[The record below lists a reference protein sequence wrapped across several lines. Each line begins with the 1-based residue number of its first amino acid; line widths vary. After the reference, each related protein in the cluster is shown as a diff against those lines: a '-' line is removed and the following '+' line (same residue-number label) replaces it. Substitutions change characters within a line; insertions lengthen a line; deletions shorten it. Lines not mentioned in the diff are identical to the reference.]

1 MSEAAAPAPVCVVG
15 FDVGARRT
23 GVAVGNTISATAR
36 AIAVV
41 QTQASGQPDWNGFDR
56 LVREWGPQLLIVGEP
71 LTLDGEEQ
79 AATRRAREFA
89 RTLAQR
95 YQLPVSL
102 VDERSSSKE
111 ADRRFAEARRN
122 GSARRSQAEL
132 LDAMA
137 AQIIVERWLGHSF

>member
-1 MSEAAAPAPVCVVG
+1 MSEATATEPVCVLG

-36 AIAVV
+36 AIAVL
-41 QTQASGQPDWNGFDR
+41 QNQANGQPDWSGFDR
-56 LVREWGPQLLIVGEP
+56 LVREWAPQLLIVGEP

-89 RTLAQR
+89 RTLVKR
-95 YQLPVSL
+95 YSLPVSL

-122 GSARRSQAEL
+122 GSARRSGAEL